1 MRRHFSLFAV
11 LALLAG
17 AAQAGTVSGKI
28 SGAAAGSVVWVDNPS
43 GKTEAPTTPFTMD
56 QKGLIFVPHILIV
69 PVGSTVDFVNS
80 DAVQH
85 NVFWTGIGGNKK
97 LGKNLGT
104 WPQGQK
110 RSFKF
115 DDPGVV
121 TLLCNVH
128 PEMSAY
134 LVVVP
139 TTYYAVTNAAGE
151 FTIENVP
158 DGPHAI
164 TVWHEGMK
172 QQTSQIN
179 VSGNTKADLELKK

>member
-1 MRRHFSLFAV
+1 MRVSF
-11 LALLAG
+11 LLAG
-17 AAQAGTVSGKI
+17 LAALASSAQAGTISGKI
-28 SGAAAGSVVWVDNPS
+28 SAGPNSVVWVDNTS
-43 GKTEAPTTPFTMD
+43 GKTEAPSAPFTVD
-56 QKGLIFVPHILIV
+56 QKGLVFTPHVLAV
-69 PVGSTVDFVNS
+69 PVGSTVEFVNS
-80 DAVQH
+80 DPVQH
-85 NVFWTGIGGNKK
+85 NVFWTGIAGNKK

-121 TLLCNVH
+121 PLLCNVH

-134 LVVVP
+134 VVVVP
-139 TTYYAVTNAAGE
+139 TTYYAITNAAGE

-158 DGPHAI
+158 DGPHTI

-172 QQTSQIN
+172 SQTSQIN
-179 VSGNTKADLELKK
+179 VSGNTTADVALNK

>member
-1 MRRHFSLFAV
+1 MRRYLSLV
-11 LALLAG
+11 VLLALLTG

-28 SGAAAGSVVWVDNPS
+28 SGAAAGSVIWVDNPS
-43 GKTEAPTTPFTMD
+43 AKTEAPTTAFTMD
-56 QKGLIFVPHILIV
+56 QKGLIFTPHILVV

-121 TLLCNVH
+121 PLLCNVH

-134 LVVVP
+134 VVVVP
-139 TTYYAVTNAAGE
+139 TTYYAVTNSAGE

-158 DGPHAI
+158 DGPHTV
-164 TVWHEGMK
+164 TVWHEGIK

-179 VSGNTKADLELKK
+179 VSGNTKADLTLKK